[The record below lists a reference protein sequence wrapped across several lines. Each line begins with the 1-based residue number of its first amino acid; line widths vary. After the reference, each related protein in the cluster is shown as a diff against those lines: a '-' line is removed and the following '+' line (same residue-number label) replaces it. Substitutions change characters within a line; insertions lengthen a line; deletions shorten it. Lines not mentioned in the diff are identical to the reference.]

1 MPSVDVV
8 SKLNI
13 QEIDNAIHSVQK
25 ELSQR
30 YDFRNSKSKV
40 ELNKNEKILTI
51 LADDEMKYKA
61 MQEIIL
67 QRLAGRKVSPKI
79 VDFGKEE
86 KAAGSMI
93 RVIAKLKDGVDGD
106 TARKIVKM
114 VKETKLKVQGAI
126 QGEQVRLSGNKID
139 DLQTI
144 IHLLLKDES
153 IPVPLQF
160 VNMKR

>member
-8 SKLNI
+8 SKLDM
-13 QEIDNAIHSVQK
+13 QEIDNAINTVQK
-25 ELSQR
+25 EMNQR

-40 ELNKNEKILTI
+40 ELNKTDKTLTI
-51 LADDEMKYKA
+51 LADDEMKFRAIKE
-61 MQEIIL
+61 MIQ
-67 QRLAGRKVSPKI
+67 QRLSARKVSPKI

-86 KAAGSMI
+86 SAAGSMI
-93 RVIAKLKDGVDGD
+93 RVIAKLKEGVDAD

-114 VKETKLKVQGAI
+114 VKDTKLKVQAAI
-126 QGEQVRLSGNKID
+126 QGEQVRLTGAKID

-144 IHLLLKDES
+144 LHLLLQDET
-153 IPVPLQF
+153 IPVPVQF